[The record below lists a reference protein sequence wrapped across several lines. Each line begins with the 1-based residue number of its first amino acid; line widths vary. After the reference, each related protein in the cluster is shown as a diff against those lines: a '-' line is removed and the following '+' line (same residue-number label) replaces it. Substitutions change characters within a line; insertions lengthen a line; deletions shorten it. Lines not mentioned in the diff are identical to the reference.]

1 MDTPKY
7 PERVVVRRLLDQADQ
22 GLRVLWSAGFYR
34 LSHVGFLRGANLKPG
49 LSALAFLLVFLSG
62 CHSARVVRFDG
73 TEYPPTQYLS
83 IVSDLS
89 SIPWQ
94 YVEIGYV
101 EAEGIGKVTSRDM
114 LLDDMKQSA
123 KAAGADALIKIEF
136 YDQETPEAYRQW
148 AKAVMIRYKL
158 DHSGGYIRR

>member
-1 MDTPKY
+1 MFDV
-7 PERVVVRRLLDQADQ
+7 ESRL
-22 GLRVLWSAGFYR
+22 F
-34 LSHVGFLRGANLKPG
+34 
-49 LSALAFLLVFLSG
+49 ALAFLLLFLSG
-62 CHSARVVRFDG
+62 CHSAQVVRFDD

-83 IVSDLS
+83 IVDDLS
-89 SIPWQ
+89 AILWQ

-101 EAEGIGKVTSRDM
+101 EAEGIGKVTSKDM
-114 LLDDMKQSA
+114 LLEDMKKSA

-158 DHSGGYIRR
+158 DPGGGYISR